1 MRRRVIT
8 AWWMKFNDKILNF
21 RIFYNFFFYR
31 MNESE
36 YDLLTMNWNFTH
48 KWYLI
53 YIEIIFFYISIFIKF
68 IQISK
73 RRKKWMRCLFSC
85 TKYFLYDKEHDMYI
99 FNQNLPRLLE
109 KFVVQHVTCYWNL
122 IWLVWTVFSTIICI
136 NILSLY
142 NILMLGYHHL
152 LETYKILTRFY
163 EKIMKHKSS

>member
-1 MRRRVIT
+1 
-8 AWWMKFNDKILNF
+8 
-21 RIFYNFFFYR
+21 

-85 TKYFLYDKEHDMYI
+85 IKYFLYDKEHDMYI